1 MVQFIISEVLR
12 NEYPD
17 LFVPYATISEVQV
30 ATAQSPE
37 FKTRLAEVSGEIRS
51 KFTLE
56 NLKDDELVRK
66 YRDFFWR
73 LGIDPTKIRPASEAL
88 IRRVLAQKPFPK
100 ISNLVDV
107 YNIVSLKTGIPLAA
121 FDLACVS
128 GDVLTLRFA
137 AENEPFVGIGMKK
150 PKILRGGETV
160 IADAEK
166 LVAIYPYRDA
176 DNTKVT
182 LQTKNVMILLC
193 GAPGVSLGTLDSALD
208 LAVQWII
215 EFCGGNRTK

>member
-1 MVQFIISEVLR
+1 MVQFIISEDLK
-12 NEYPD
+12 NAYPD
-17 LFVPYATISEVQV
+17 LFVPYATISGVQV
-30 ATAQSPE
+30 AAIQTPG
-37 FKTRLAEVSGEIRS
+37 FKARLTEVSEEIRT

-73 LGIDPTKIRPASEAL
+73 LNIDPTKTRPASEAL
-88 IRRVLAQKPFPK
+88 IRRVLADKPFPQ

-121 FDLACVS
+121 FDIACIS

-137 AENEPFVGIGMKK
+137 TEKEEFVGIGMKK
-150 PKILRGGETV
+150 SKVLQGGETV
-160 IADAEK
+160 IADAER

-176 DNTKVT
+176 NYTKVT
-182 LQTKNVMILLC
+182 LTTTDVAILLC
-193 GAPGVSLGTLDSALD
+193 GAPGVSLRTLESALE
-208 LAVQWII
+208 LAIQWII
-215 EFCGGNRTK
+215 EFCGGHRSK